1 MSEQAIQLMFGLF
14 GSIIS
19 LIGVIFTGYMA
30 FKMAQLNASQKQ
42 AAVEVQ
48 AVAEKAKEAAAEVKE
63 VKVALQET
71 TANTDAKL
79 DNIAKVGEAVHT
91 LVNSSMS
98 AQLKISAVALRRIA
112 EMTRHPDD
120 LAAAQ
125 LAEKIDREHTVKQ
138 ATVDA
143 KAER

>member
-63 VKVALQET
+63 VKVALKET

-112 EMTRHPDD
+112 EMTRHPEDD
-120 LAAAQ
+120 AAAQ
-125 LAEKIDREHTVKQ
+125 LAEKLDREHTVKQ
-138 ATVDA
+138 AVVDA